1 MGLRGSLSHL
11 VVVIIRLGSR
21 EMRRDGI
28 QCNLHR
34 LGRSP
39 EVDLKI
45 DGVQR

>member
-1 MGLRGSLSHL
+1 MGLRGSLSYL

-21 EMRRDGI
+21 EMRRDGV

>member
-11 VVVIIRLGSR
+11 VVVIISLGSR
-21 EMRRDGI
+21 EMRRDGV

-34 LGRSP
+34 LGQSP

>member
-1 MGLRGSLSHL
+1 MGLSGSLSHL

-21 EMRRDGI
+21 EMRRDGV

>member
-21 EMRRDGI
+21 EMRRDGV

-34 LGRSP
+34 LGRSL